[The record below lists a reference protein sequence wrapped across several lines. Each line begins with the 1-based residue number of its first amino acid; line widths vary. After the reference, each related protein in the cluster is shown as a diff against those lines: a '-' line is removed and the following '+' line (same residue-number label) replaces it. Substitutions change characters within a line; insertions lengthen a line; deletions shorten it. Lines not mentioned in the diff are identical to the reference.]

1 MIDLDAT
8 TSAAR
13 ARALHRAV
21 AARMRD
27 HEDMLHQARA
37 RVAAALHGRHL
48 EQAEARVWLTLL
60 ARPLDE
66 VCAALEDPEPALEVL
81 FVHSPLV
88 ELLDTRARLEAW
100 RAARVVVEGRGASET
115 SGTPESVV
123 ILR

>member
-1 MIDLDAT
+1 MIDLHA
-8 TSAAR
+8 SAAR

-27 HEDMLHQARA
+27 HEDTLHQARA

-60 ARPLDE
+60 ARPLGE
-66 VCAALEDPEPALEVL
+66 VCAALEDPEPTLEVL

-88 ELLDTRARLEAW
+88 DLLDTRARLEAW
-100 RAARVVVEGRGASET
+100 RAARVVVEEVVRDSDEASSPDE
-115 SGTPESVV
+115 GDVD
-123 ILR
+123 